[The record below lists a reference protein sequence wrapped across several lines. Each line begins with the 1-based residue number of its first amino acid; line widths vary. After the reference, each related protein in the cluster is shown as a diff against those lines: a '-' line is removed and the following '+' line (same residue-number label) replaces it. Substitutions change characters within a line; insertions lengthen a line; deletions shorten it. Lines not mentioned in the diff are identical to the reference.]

1 MMLVLLAALL
11 SLLFFSAVLAAES
24 RGGDRRRIREIG
36 LVVLILALVATY
48 ASAAMVSEGRPES
61 ASLSAL
67 IFGS

>member
-1 MMLVLLAALL
+1 MGVLLAALL

-24 RGGDRRRIREIG
+24 RGGDRRRIHALG
-36 LVVLILALVATY
+36 LVVLILALLATY
-48 ASAAMVSEGRPES
+48 ASAAMVSQNWPES